1 MPTPDPE
8 IGYFEQRSA
17 FRTALDNGELIAPTA
32 DADQMQ
38 QVITNSTVNGVLQAA
53 FALLTLVVVL
63 GAIPIWL
70 KAVRSGGLPTTEEP
84 HEPSNLVAPADFFA
98 TKEVKEAVRRH
109 EQGQRELTDAGAG
122 DDGCGAERLSRRALV
137 HQGRH
142 GRGQVG

>member
-1 MPTPDPE
+1 LPTPDPE

-38 QVITNSTVNGVLQAA
+38 QIITNSTVNGVLQAA

-70 KAVRSGGLPTTEEP
+70 KAVRSGGLPTTEAP
-84 HEPSNLVAPADFFA
+84 HVPSNLVAPADFFA
-98 TKEVKEAVRRH
+98 TKEEKEAVRRH
-109 EQGQRELTDAGAG
+109 EQERELTDAG
-122 DDGCGAERLSRRALV
+122 S
-137 HQGRH
+137 GR
-142 GRGQVG
+142 